1 MELSM
6 QTIEHS
12 NERRIEPTV
21 YLVDDDAAVRDA
33 LCLLIRSVKLNVVAY
48 GDPADFLRDFK
59 GDEVGCLVI
68 DIRMPVLNGFAV
80 QERLQA
86 AKSALPIIFITG
98 HGDLAQCRRAFQN
111 GAIDFL
117 TKPVDE
123 HALLESLQKAIRLS
137 EESSFT
143 HHRGTEARN
152 AISKLSSRERAVFDL
167 LSEGLANKVIA
178 DKLRLSLRT
187 VEAYRASVIEK
198 TNASSIADI
207 VRLQI
212 LAAQLE
218 RLP

>member
-1 MELSM
+1 M
-6 QTIEHS
+6 QTTES
-12 NERRIEPTV
+12 STARRLEPTDN
-21 YLVDDDAAVRDA
+21 LVDDDAAVRDA

-48 GDPADFLRDFK
+48 GDPVDFLRDFE

-137 EESSFT
+137 EESSLT
-143 HHRGTEARN
+143 HRRGIEARN
-152 AISKLSSRERAVFDL
+152 AITKLSSRERAVFEL
-167 LSEGLANKVIA
+167 LCDGLANKVIA
-178 DKLRLSLRT
+178 DKLKLSLRT
-187 VEAYRASVIEK
+187 VEAYRASVMEK
-198 TNASSIADI
+198 TNVSSIADI
-207 VRLQI
+207 VRLQL
-212 LAAQLE
+212 LAAKLE

>member
-1 MELSM
+1 M
-6 QTIEHS
+6 QTSES
-12 NERRIEPTV
+12 STARRIEPSV

-48 GDPADFLRDFK
+48 GDPADFLRDCK

-80 QERLQA
+80 QERLREL
-86 AKSALPIIFITG
+86 KSTLPIIFITG

-137 EESSFT
+137 EESSLT
-143 HHRGTEARN
+143 RHRGTEARN
-152 AISKLSSRERAVFDL
+152 AISKLSLRERAVFDL
-167 LSEGLANKVIA
+167 LCDGLANKVIA
-178 DKLRLSLRT
+178 DKLKLSLRT
-187 VEAYRASVIEK
+187 VEAYRASVMEK
-198 TNASSIADI
+198 TNASSIADL
-207 VRLQI
+207 VRLQL
-212 LAAQLE
+212 LAPQLE

>member
-1 MELSM
+1 M
-6 QTIEHS
+6 QTTES
-12 NERRIEPTV
+12 STARRFEPTV

-48 GDPADFLRDFK
+48 GDPVDFLRDFE

-80 QERLQA
+80 QERLQT

-123 HALLESLQKAIRLS
+123 HALLESLQKAIRQS
-137 EESSFT
+137 EESNLT
-143 HHRGTEARN
+143 HRRGIEARN
-152 AISKLSSRERAVFDL
+152 AITKLSSRERAVFEL
-167 LSEGLANKVIA
+167 LCDGLANKVIA
-178 DKLRLSLRT
+178 DKLKLSLRT
-187 VEAYRASVIEK
+187 VEAYRASVMEK
-198 TNASSIADI
+198 TNVSSIADI
-207 VRLQI
+207 VRLQL
-212 LAAQLE
+212 LAAKLE

>member
-1 MELSM
+1 M
-6 QTIEHS
+6 QTKES
-12 NERRIEPTV
+12 STARRIEPSV
-21 YLVDDDAAVRDA
+21 YLVDDDAAVRNA

-48 GDPADFLRDFK
+48 GDPADFLHDFK

-80 QERLQA
+80 QERLREL
-86 AKSALPIIFITG
+86 KSTLPIIFITG
-98 HGDLAQCRRAFQN
+98 HGDLAQCRRAFHN

-137 EESSFT
+137 VDSILTRDRE
-143 HHRGTEARN
+143 TEARN

-167 LSEGLANKVIA
+167 LCDGLANKVIA
-178 DKLRLSLRT
+178 DKLKLSLRT
-187 VEAYRASVIEK
+187 VEAYRASVMEK
-198 TNASSIADI
+198 TDASSIADL
-207 VRLQI
+207 VRLHM
-212 LAAQLE
+212 LAPPTQ

>member
-1 MELSM
+1 M
-6 QTIEHS
+6 QTTES
-12 NERRIEPTV
+12 STARRLEPTV

-33 LCLLIRSVKLNVVAY
+33 LCLLIGSVKLNVVAY
-48 GDPADFLRDFK
+48 GDPVDFLRDIE

-137 EESSFT
+137 EESNLT
-143 HHRGTEARN
+143 HRRGIEARN
-152 AISKLSSRERAVFDL
+152 AITKLSSRERAVFDL
-167 LSEGLANKVIA
+167 LCDGLANKVIA
-178 DKLRLSLRT
+178 DKLKLSLRT
-187 VEAYRASVIEK
+187 VEAYRASVMEK
-198 TNASSIADI
+198 TNVSSIADI
-207 VRLQI
+207 VRLQL
-212 LAAQLE
+212 LAAKLE